1 MDVVCDGV
9 ALHIKQAV
17 NREMRD
23 EHKAI
28 RTPEEVVVVGN
39 KLKHHEVSLATL
51 TSSKLDANTLKGI
64 KKYHKFVASKDK
76 NAIFAYN
83 DSTQL
88 QYIKKYLP
96 RDVIDFDDILV

>member
-1 MDVVCDGV
+1 
-9 ALHIKQAV
+9 V

-51 TSSKLDANTLKGI
+51 TSSNLDANTLKGI
-64 KKYHKFVASKDK
+64 KRYHKFVTSKDK
-76 NAIFAYN
+76 NIIYAYN
-83 DSTQL
+83 NSTQL
-88 QYIKKYLP
+88 EYAHRYLP
-96 RDVIDFDDILV
+96 RDVIGFDDIFV

>member
-1 MDVVCDGV
+1 M
-9 ALHIKQAV
+9 
-17 NREMRD
+17 
-23 EHKAI
+23 
-28 RTPEEVVVVGN
+28 GN

-51 TSSKLDANTLKGI
+51 TLSKLDANTLKGI

-88 QYIKKYLP
+88 QYTKKYLP